1 MAHAAEGAEDR
12 RAAGEVGAECYS
24 VFQNNIAIVA
34 GKVLDKL
41 FKWIT

>member
-1 MAHAAEGAEDR
+1 MAVAAEGAEYD

-34 GKVLDKL
+34 GRVLDKL
-41 FKWIT
+41 LKWIT